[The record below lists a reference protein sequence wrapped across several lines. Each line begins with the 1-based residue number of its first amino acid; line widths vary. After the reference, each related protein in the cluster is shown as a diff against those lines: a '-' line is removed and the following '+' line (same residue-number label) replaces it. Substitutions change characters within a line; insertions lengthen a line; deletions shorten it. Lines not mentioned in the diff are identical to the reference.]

1 MQKGDYFLQ
10 NISQDFLNYTQR
22 KRKTMSEHVKS
33 FIVKHGNEKVQI
45 AHKSP
50 ENFMERCKR
59 NFGIDDNTTLMFKRP
74 DSEIS
79 VDIETIE
86 ILPNESEL
94 HLTPRSSNIKS
105 DSSDAEEEQVIH
117 CHNNQ
122 EDLKDTVAETFEVG
136 GRGDNQED
144 LNDTETFEVGG
155 RGCKQDRNKFLNLIY
170 WRNAPQS
177 FLVLDGILALLYYVS
192 ENNATTA
199 IFHIT
204 LLFIIMALSMRFF
217 FIITKIKRMDT
228 SNLRESAQL
237 YGETLRH
244 VWHTILVN
252 IELGVKSVCVT
263 LHQAIFSDDIKEIFV
278 FQICFGLILTAYVL
292 SFFRLT
298 TSLTIVTLTVFIL
311 PRIYENNQSKFER
324 IARIFKRL
332 SRKLRNQPD
341 EHHEE

>member
-59 NFGIDDNTTLMFKRP
+59 NFGIDDTTTLMFKRP

-94 HLTPRSSNIKS
+94 HLTPRN
-105 DSSDAEEEQVIH
+105 
-117 CHNNQ
+117 NNQ
-122 EDLKDTVAETFEVG
+122 EDLRDTVAETFEVG

-244 VWHTILVN
+244 VWHTILGN

-298 TSLTIVTLTVFIL
+298 TSLTIVTLAVFIL

-324 IARIFKRL
+324 IERIFKRL